1 MAEIRRVKR
10 GLNAGMRRRFIGV
23 WVPVETVTVIEQAV
37 AVDDTDVSKW
47 VRRAL
52 EEKAQREIR
61 ELQPA

>member
-1 MAEIRRVKR
+1 MVEVRTKKR
-10 GLNAGMRRRFIGV
+10 GADKGKPLKFIGV

-61 ELQPA
+61 EPQPA

>member
-1 MAEIRRVKR
+1 
-10 GLNAGMRRRFIGV
+10 MRRRFIGV